1 MENRLKSLLAK
12 INRSLCGS
20 TKAKIEIKGV
30 NISGTYV
37 GGDLVVGNSVII
49 DGKTV
54 IDSLCNIG
62 PINIEVTGS
71 LNSLN
76 TVSGYVAV
84 AGDVGDIKTTSGD
97 VRVNQSC
104 FGDVQ
109 TVSGDVQAGGNIAG
123 NVRTVSG
130 DIKGGRV

>member
-1 MENRLKSLLAK
+1 MENPLNSLLAK
-12 INRSLCGS
+12 IKRAVNTSP
-20 TKAKIEIKGV
+20 KAKIVISGV
-30 NISGTYV
+30 NISGSYV
-37 GGDLVVGNSVII
+37 GGDLIVGSNVII

-54 IDSLCNIG
+54 IDNLCNIG

-76 TVSGYVAV
+76 TVSGHVAV

-97 VRVNQSC
+97 VRVGQSC

-109 TVSGDVQAGGNIAG
+109 TVSGDVEAHGAING

-130 DIKGGRV
+130 DIKGGRS